1 MYRKKSDYALNKIDP
16 DAIVYRDATGEI
28 HRLTRVDF
36 DYEEDFLSWKKWSDE
51 NYHAAEKK
59 ETIESQRTVPFSAV
73 SEARLAAL
81 SAEAQISEAEGEAER
96 KEALMNMLYEIREL
110 LSEKQFRRLWM
121 WRVDGMSE
129 EEIAAREG
137 ITQQGVSKCIDN
149 ALKTICEHFRK

>member
-1 MYRKKSDYALNKIDP
+1 MYRKKSDYALNKTDP
-16 DAIVYRDATGEI
+16 DAIVYMDALGKTA
-28 HRLTRVDF
+28 RLTRADF
-36 DYEEDFLSWKKWSDE
+36 DSEEDFLRWKKWSDE

-59 ETIESQRTVPFSAV
+59 ETIENQRTVPLSTV

-81 SAEAQISEAEGEAER
+81 SAEAQIFEAEGEAER

-137 ITQQGVSKCIDN
+137 ITQQGVSKCIAN
-149 ALKTICEHFRK
+149 ALKTICEHFKK